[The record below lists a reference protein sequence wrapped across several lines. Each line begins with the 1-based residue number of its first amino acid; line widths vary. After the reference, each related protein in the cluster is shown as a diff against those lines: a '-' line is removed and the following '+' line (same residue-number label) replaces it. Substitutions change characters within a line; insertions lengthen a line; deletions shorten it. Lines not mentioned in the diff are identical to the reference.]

1 MMKNVSKEQA
11 DRIFRSCDTSG
22 DDRISLD
29 EFRIMLNKAPNMGG
43 GGKDTKGKNKAFLF
57 DVKFPSCLMSINK

>member
-22 DDRISLD
+22 DKKISLD
-29 EFRIMLNKAPNMGG
+29 EFRKCSRREKTSNQLPKLKTLQQANNTDQK
-43 GGKDTKGKNKAFLF
+43 
-57 DVKFPSCLMSINK
+57 

>member
-29 EFRIMLNKAPNMGG
+29 EFRTMLNKAPNMGG
-43 GGKDTKGKNKAFLF
+43 AGKDTKGKDKAFLMSLHPMF
-57 DVKFPSCLMSINK
+57 QNSINK

>member
-22 DDRISLD
+22 DNKISLD
-29 EFRIMLNKAPNMGG
+29 EFRTMLNKAPNAMGG
-43 GGKDTKGKNKAFLF
+43 GAHKDSKGKLLDAEQ
-57 DVKFPSCLMSINK
+57 VVYCIYVYV